1 MKYACVITNLL
12 DLWAEPRYN
21 SERKSQLLYG
31 DIVALGARKGGFVK
45 VTQPDGYSGWV
56 DERQV
61 SPSKTTRSAG
71 SGGWRRAIVCGP
83 SIRVDSKEGRFTVPP
98 HLLYYGTRLFLR
110 QDTRGKCKVKLAGDT
125 IAQVANRGV
134 RFITKTKRKS
144 LDVQVIKEART
155 FLGVPYLWGGTTP
168 AGFDCS
174 GLVRAVF
181 GQFGIYLPRDTKDQI
196 KVGQKVEREE
206 VRTGDL
212 LFFDRHV
219 ALAVNRT
226 TIIHASRSAGGV
238 RIQSLKKGDP
248 DYRADL
254 DRDFKLARR
263 LIDTD

>member
-21 SERKSQLLYG
+21 SERKSQLLYF
-31 DIVALGARKGGFVK
+31 DIVAVGVRNGEFVR
-45 VTQPDGYSGWV
+45 VTESDGYSGWV
-56 DERQV
+56 DERLLYPATGPRV
-61 SPSKTTRSAG
+61 KPAR
-71 SGGWRRAIVCGP
+71 GWRRAIVCDS
-83 SIRVDSKEGRFTVPP
+83 SIRIISSDPRSEIPP
-98 HLLYYGTRLFLR
+98 HFLYYGTRLLAR
-110 QDTRGKCKVKLAGDT
+110 TGSRGKCEVRLASEQT
-125 IAQVANRGV
+125 AEVPSRGL
-134 RFITKTKRKS
+134 RFEQEIPNIGKPRRILAESKK
-144 LDVQVIKEART
+144 

-196 KVGQKVEREE
+196 KVGEKVNREE
-206 VRTGDL
+206 VRAGDL

-219 ALAVNRT
+219 ALAMSRT
-226 TIIHASRSAGGV
+226 AIIHASRSAGGV
-238 RIQSLKKGDP
+238 RVQSLKKGDT